1 MPSTKFFGRPNRLKR
16 FDRGQAHR
24 LRRAGYTYREI
35 RDALGPMS
43 LWTLW
48 YCLRGIPRG
57 VPPPAIKA
65 KCSESM
71 KRATAK
77 SVANK
82 G

>member
-1 MPSTKFFGRPNRLKR
+1 MPSTKFYGRPNRLKR
-16 FDRGQAHR
+16 FDRAQAHR

-35 RDALGPMS
+35 ERELGPMS
-43 LWTLW
+43 LWTVW

-57 VPPPAIKA
+57 VPPPANKL

-71 KRATAK
+71 ARNAAK
-77 SVANK
+77 SVVNK